1 MDNIVRYYDRYNEDI
16 RLIKDRAHQI
26 EFITTTKYLDEF
38 MKKGMNVLDLGAGTG
53 RYSIHMASNGVDVTA
68 VDIVPKHV
76 EEIRNKANEKNVE
89 LKAVVGNGKDLREF
103 EENSFDAVICL
114 GPLYHI
120 SDNEGR
126 ARCIEECLRVL
137 KPNGVFMAAYINRYA
152 VFANMIG
159 RDKNNINDQGLI
171 NIYKTGREFG
181 NEKDV
186 FYFSSYSEIEGIMD
200 KLKVNKEKH
209 ITTDGMMSTL
219 ATKINEFKDD
229 EFEKWMEYHLL
240 TCEESSLVGCG
251 LHGLY
256 IGKL

>member
-1 MDNIVRYYDRYNEDI
+1 MDNIVEYYDKYNEDI

-38 MKKGMNVLDLGAGTG
+38 IKKGMKVLDLGAGTG
-53 RYSIHMASNGVDVTA
+53 RYSIHMASNGVHVTA

-76 EEIRNKANEKNVE
+76 EEIRNKANDENVE
-89 LKAVVGNGKDLREF
+89 LKAVLGNGQDLREF

-120 SDNEGR
+120 SDKEDR
-126 ARCIEECLRVL
+126 VRCIEECLRVL

-152 VFANMIG
+152 VFANMVG
-159 RDKNNINDQGLI
+159 RDKSNINDLGLV
-171 NIYKTGREFG
+171 NIYKIGREFG
-181 NEKDV
+181 NDEDV
-186 FYFSSYSEIEGIMD
+186 FYFSSYSEVEETMD
-200 KLKVNKEKH
+200 KLNVNKMKH

-219 ATKINEFKDD
+219 AAKINEFEDD
-229 EFEKWMEYHLL
+229 EFEKWMEYHLSI
-240 TCEESSLVGCG
+240 CEESSLVGCG

-256 IGKL
+256 IGNK